1 MAVLKANAA
10 TPINEKIALDACAIC
25 MYGRRMASRA
35 SSKRPSRARPRRPV
49 QLAALRAF
57 DAAARR
63 LSFTLAAEEL
73 ALTQSAISRQIATL
87 EQQVGAALFVRKTRA
102 LALTAAGERLREAVR
117 QALSGIDACVD
128 AIRGVGAT
136 PRVAVTTY
144 ASFASLWLVP
154 RLADFQHAHPN
165 VEMRIDASDR
175 ILDLVEEGMDLAL
188 RRCLPSRLDAADR
201 ATLLC
206 EEFVTPA
213 LSPLLLERSGVTL
226 REPADL
232 LRLPLLDMDDHWR
245 ASVVGSWQAWFEAF
259 GVPRQRRQQQQPSAP
274 GGRITFSYIDQA
286 MQAAVRGQ
294 GAVMGHTPML
304 EDALAAG
311 QLVAPFP
318 ELRLSTGMNYY
329 LLVNPERAEAPEIAA
344 FARWL
349 AEEFARGPRRQT

>member
-1 MAVLKANAA
+1 
-10 TPINEKIALDACAIC
+10 
-25 MYGRRMASRA
+25 MASRA
-35 SSKRPSRARPRRPV
+35 LSKKPSRSRPRRPV

-87 EQQVGAALFVRKTRA
+87 ERQVGAALFVRKTRA
-102 LALTAAGERLREAVR
+102 LALTTAGERLQEAVR
-117 QALSGIDACVD
+117 QALGGIDACVD
-128 AIRGVGAT
+128 AIRGVGSA
-136 PRVAVTTY
+136 PRIAVTTY

-154 RLADFQHAHPN
+154 RLADFQHVHPN
-165 VEMRIDASDR
+165 VEIRIDASDR
-175 ILDLVEEGMDLAL
+175 MLDLVEEGMDVAL
-188 RRCLPSRLDAADR
+188 RRTLPSRLDAAER

-206 EEFVTPA
+206 EEFATPA

-226 REPADL
+226 REPVDL
-232 LRLPLLDMDDHWR
+232 LRLPLLDMDDRWR
-245 ASVVGSWQAWFEAF
+245 ASIVGGWQRWFEAF
-259 GVPRQRRQQQQPSAP
+259 GVPQRQQQPLAP
-274 GGRITFSYIDQA
+274 GGRITFSFVDQA

-294 GAVMGHTPML
+294 GVVMGRTPML

-318 ELRLSTGMNYY
+318 ELLLATGMNYY
-329 LLVNPERAEAPEIAA
+329 LLVNPERADAPEIAA

-349 AEEFARGPRRQT
+349 VDEFARGPRWQT